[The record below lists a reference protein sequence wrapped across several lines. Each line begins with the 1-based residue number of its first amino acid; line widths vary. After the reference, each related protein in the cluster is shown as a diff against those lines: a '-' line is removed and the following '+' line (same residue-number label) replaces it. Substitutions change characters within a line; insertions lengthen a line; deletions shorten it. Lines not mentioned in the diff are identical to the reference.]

1 MSLTWEESFN
11 VRIYDTDF
19 NNKIKISS
27 IFNYMQEAATNHAD
41 NLNLGCEE
49 LLDKELFWALSRVKI
64 DVLDFPKF
72 GDEIKIETWPKG
84 TEKLF
89 ALRDFKIYNSQNQI
103 IAKATSAWLII
114 DSEKL
119 RPRRPKLFTEN
130 IGDFKNDHALSEVLG
145 KISECEKKEFIFE
158 KRVGYSDIDINQH
171 MNNVK
176 YVELITDSFSQATF
190 KEHQIK
196 SMQVNFLSEC
206 KFGNEIQVFKGELE
220 NNSNCYYVEGINQ
233 HKNNKVFNATVK
245 WG

>member
-41 NLNLGCEE
+41 HLNWGREE
-49 LLDKELFWALSRVKI
+49 LIDKKLFWVLSRVRV
-64 DVLDFPKF
+64 DVLDFPEF
-72 GDEIKIETWPKG
+72 GDKVKIETWPKG
-84 TEKLF
+84 IEKLF
-89 ALRDFKIYNSQNQI
+89 ALRDFKIFNSKGQT
-103 IAKATSAWLII
+103 IAKATSSWLII

-119 RPRRPKLFTEN
+119 RPQRPKVFIEN
-130 IGDFKNDHALSEVLG
+130 TGNFKKDHALSEVPG
-145 KISECEKKEFIFE
+145 KISECKEKELIFK

-176 YVELITDSFSQATF
+176 YVELITDSFSQTKF
-190 KEHQIK
+190 KRQKIK
-196 SMQVNFLSEC
+196 TMQVNFLSEC

-220 NNSNCYYVEGINQ
+220 NNSNCYYVEGINEC
-233 HKNNKVFNATVK
+233 NNKVFNATVK
-245 WG
+245 WD

>member
-19 NNKIKISS
+19 NGKIKISS
-27 IFNYMQEAATNHAD
+27 IFNYMQEAATNHAA
-41 NLNLGCEE
+41 NLNLGCEQ

-64 DVLDFPKF
+64 DIWDFPKH

-89 ALRDFKIYNSQNQI
+89 ALRDFRIYNSQNQI

-119 RPRRPKLFTEN
+119 RPRRPKLFIET
-130 IGDFKNDHALSEVLG
+130 IGDFKNDHALSEVPG
-145 KISECEKKEFIFE
+145 KISEYEKKELIFE
-158 KRVGYSDIDINQH
+158 KRIGYSDIDINQH

-176 YVELITDSFSQATF
+176 YIELITDSFSQAIF
-190 KEHQIK
+190 KEKKIK

-206 KFGNEIQVFKGELE
+206 KFGDEIQIFKGEFE
-220 NNSNCYYVEGINQ
+220 DNRNCYYIEGINK
-233 HKNNKVFNATVK
+233 HKNSKVFNATVE
-245 WG
+245 WV